1 MIQHPNFQRKKW
13 SVEPTPMI
21 AYHILTPRLL
31 FAKSRRFF
39 VTISK
44 FSNRKS
50 SFCRFICTFARKS
63 VLERAASQQ
72 FKQVWLRSACTVL
85 AAISTTEK
93 KIMTQLTV
101 SIEDV
106 SMLDQIRQAIS
117 LLRGV
122 TSVTLKRQSKT
133 GMDRAID
140 DIKHGRVYEA
150 SSVEDLINQCKAW
163 STRSDTPASSN
174 ARWNVA

>member
-1 MIQHPNFQRKKW
+1 
-13 SVEPTPMI
+13 
-21 AYHILTPRLL
+21 
-31 FAKSRRFF
+31 
-39 VTISK
+39 
-44 FSNRKS
+44 
-50 SFCRFICTFARKS
+50 
-63 VLERAASQQ
+63 
-72 FKQVWLRSACTVL
+72 LRSACTVL

-150 SSVEDLINQCKAW
+150 SSVEDLINQCKA
-163 STRSDTPASSN
+163 
-174 ARWNVA
+174 